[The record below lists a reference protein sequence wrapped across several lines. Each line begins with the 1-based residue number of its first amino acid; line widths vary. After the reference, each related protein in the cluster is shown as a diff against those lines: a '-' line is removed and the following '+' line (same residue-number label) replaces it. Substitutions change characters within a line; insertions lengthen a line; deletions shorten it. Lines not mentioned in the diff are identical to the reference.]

1 MKKGWITVC
10 VLIGLVS
17 VFLAWQTGQRQS
29 PSTSSH
35 NPRPTASPL
44 ASTKTAASREWD
56 RFAIEVLPITDDFV
70 ARIQSAAAVHFPF
83 RLPILADNLT
93 AVRFSGGQS
102 NTVCSF
108 VVNGQSAFG
117 YHFVH
122 RDGKQVRGIHSFNRT
137 GKDENGLPLNLDQL
151 KASPAANELHFRALT
166 DRERY
171 PLLSMS
177 DVAPIAEKV
186 LASLVPDAAEKYK
199 MAESWQEQIGTNALP
214 FYAFVF
220 PRKAAPS
227 TEPSNL
233 MRDEITLIFKSTSSG
248 LVLDYFSDTS
258 IAFAFSKSKS
268 R

>member
-1 MKKGWITVC
+1 MKKAWITIC
-10 VLIGLVS
+10 FLIGLVT
-17 VFLAWQTGQRQS
+17 VFLTWQTRHRRSTLAFS
-29 PSTSSH
+29 P
-35 NPRPTASPL
+35 NPGPTALPL
-44 ASTKTAASREWD
+44 ASTKGSAGREQE
-56 RFAIEVLPITDDFV
+56 RFTIEVLPVADDFV
-70 ARIQSAAAVHFPF
+70 ARIQSAADVRFPF

-93 AVRFSGGQS
+93 SVRFSGGQS

-151 KASPAANELHFRALT
+151 KANPAANEHHFRTLT

-171 PLLSMS
+171 PLLPLP
-177 DVAPIAEKV
+177 DVGLIAERV
-186 LASLVPDAAEKYK
+186 LASLVPDAAENYK

-214 FYAFVF
+214 FYSFVF
-220 PRKAAPS
+220 PRKVAPS

-258 IAFAFSKSKS
+258 IAFAFSKTKS